1 MADKND
7 NEVLVNEKVND
18 SDLPKSKSIELQ
30 RSFKL
35 FDLILI
41 SIIALLIGLLI
52 GSLFLKQKTSTIYK
66 GTTNSELIEELIST
80 MDTIKSKSYSDVTD
94 EELIS
99 AAIKGMLGSLGDNY
113 ADYFSTSEA
122 NNFEIKMQGSYVGVG
137 CEIANTVDGKIL
149 IMKVYDKTPASTAGL
164 KAGDIVL
171 EVDGKSVEKW
181 TSDQLSNYIRTG
193 DEIGT
198 VVSIKVDRNGEEV
211 ILPLTRGY
219 VTLTSAY
226 GEKIERDGKSIG
238 YIKVDLFAL
247 NTYNQ
252 FKDVLNKLES
262 QNIDSLIIDV
272 RDNSGGYLSV
282 ATSIISLFL
291 DKNKVIYQLQDK
303 DNITKVYSTSKGQK
317 KYNIVVLANE
327 NSASASEILA
337 ASLKESYGATLI
349 GKTTYG
355 KGTVQETGKLTNGS
369 MIKYTIQN
377 WLTPNGTWIEGK
389 GYTPDIVVDND
400 EEILEKAIDYL
411 KK

>member
-66 GTTNSELIEELIST
+66 GATNSELIEELIST

-317 KYNIVVLANE
+317 KYNIVVLTNE